1 MHQLQEARR
10 EALTAPRA
18 RLLIITVASFILLLD
33 QVTKAMALRRLSG
46 DRSIEVLGD
55 VLELRLVHNA
65 SSAFGLLAVDTIF
78 ITIASLVILV
88 IFGVWALRHREH
100 PAVSGLILGGGL
112 GNIVDRFVRA
122 PGAGSGSVVDFIDL
136 SFWPT
141 FNVAD
146 MAIVIGV
153 GLLLLFSRRAPEG
166 GDG

>member
-1 MHQLQEARR
+1 MLIVAI
-10 EALTAPRA
+10 ASAT
-18 RLLIITVASFILLLD
+18 LLVD
-33 QVTKAMALRRLSG
+33 QVTKALALDRLSG
-46 DRSIEVLGD
+46 DRSIELLGD

-78 ITIASLVILV
+78 ITIASLVVLV
-88 IFGVWALRHREH
+88 IFGVWAFRHREH
-100 PAVSGLILGGGL
+100 AAVSGLILGGGL

-122 PGAGSGSVVDFIDL
+122 PGAGSGRVVDFIDL

-153 GLLLLFSRRAPEG
+153 GLLLLMSRNAPE
-166 GDG
+166 DGTG